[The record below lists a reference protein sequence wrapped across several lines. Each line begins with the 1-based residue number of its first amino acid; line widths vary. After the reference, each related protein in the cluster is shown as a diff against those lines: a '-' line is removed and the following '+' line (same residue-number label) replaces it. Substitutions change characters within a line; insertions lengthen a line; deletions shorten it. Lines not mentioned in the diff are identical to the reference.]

1 MSRLCTLKS
10 FRQILTSRF
19 KHNFK
24 GKEVEKKD
32 RIWNKVEREGERD
45 KQTNE
50 TDKLEYKTEEIKANQ
65 QMKEK
70 A

>member
-1 MSRLCTLKS
+1 M
-10 FRQILTSRF
+10 
-19 KHNFK
+19 
-24 GKEVEKKD
+24 EKKD
-32 RIWNKVEREGERD
+32 RIWNKGEREGERD